1 MKRLSMKRLFSLML
15 CILMVAALLPMNTM
29 AVDAVVPQEQGSSSA
44 GGTETQGSS
53 SDSSSTGAST
63 SDTSTG
69 ESSTPETTVPETTV
83 PETSVPETSVPETTV
98 PETTVPETAV
108 PETAAPETA
117 APETVT
123 ICTVTFVINGVTDSN
138 LTQQVEAGGKA
149 SKPNTTPSPSE
160 EDAANGSVFLYW
172 TAKANKEY
180 DFSTPLNGDLVLY
193 AKFSK
198 PKTAEAAADES
209 TDGTTDATTDG
220 TTGKTADGTTD
231 ETTAKSTGDSLGL
244 SEDGLSTSMMSVD
257 GGFLPPN
264 TPLVTYTFIVGTNTV
279 DTKTVGNGEMLY
291 EPETP
296 AAEAGTKFVGWYTD
310 DNTLFTGFGEQ
321 TVTEAGAVRLT
332 AHFETAYYAFFH
344 NQYGSII
351 ETRTP
356 DSSNQVSTA
365 GILSLQLA
373 SSEALVGWSKTSG
386 GTEDVGSS
394 VTVNGKNEN
403 LYPIIKQVVWIS
415 FNSNGG
421 TYIAPT
427 YINPNTELTQDFITD
442 YVASQNNNSSTITKP
457 GYTFTGWSGFAFG
470 TVPTGE
476 VTLSANWT
484 TQNVTYTVVYL
495 VENADNTDY
504 SYYSYS
510 TVTAA
515 AGSTITNVDHPSI
528 NGFTYLSQDLE
539 GNNIVN
545 GDGTTVITVKYSRN
559 QYQVLFYKI
568 TGSSGGN
575 TTYAVDTSKTISAK
589 HGAYIGNLWP
599 TDSTG
604 ARLTY
609 KVAQNSSVMQTGLE
623 IMPIGGDDFWAL
635 NLSGSHIYKLY
646 YYTETLNMSDPYD
659 KAYNGRHYVLN
670 HTDAIKTDSLVS
682 THDDHYS
689 IYGFTYTN
697 NIAYHYD
704 NSRGFDIASFVN
716 YEISFYY
723 NRNIWTLQFYNYNAV
738 DTTHTDTAVLYQR
751 DISGRNYEPSHPASL
766 PSNYTFAGWY
776 TTPACITGSEYSFA
790 NKTMPNANVQLYA
803 KWAPPTFTG
812 VAHSLA
818 YGTEGGGT
826 VNLGTIPYGGTVS
839 DTALAAA
846 QAAAEAENPSTT
858 DEFGG
863 WFLYKN
869 GSLTLFN
876 PSMRIYED
884 ITLYPKWISTLT
896 YSLTYDLGVGASGT
910 APVDSNAY
918 GTGAQAQ
925 VKAYDSSVVTPP
937 EGKRFYGWRSSADN
951 NLYYPNSAI
960 TMTANTTLT
969 AQWSAAAVFVD
980 ITYDGNGGTLPGNVT
995 TIVASVPNNTDHII
1009 QECSFSYTGKVFT
1022 GWATERNGGGTRY
1035 SVGQKVL
1042 VGGSVPTAPSVLYA
1056 QWRDQTFSVTVT
1068 ANPAAGVSAQT
1079 GAGSYVYNTNATVT
1093 WTLTN
1098 GYEITSVT
1106 DNDSIVPASSYTG
1119 NSYTINGLL
1128 ADHAIIINTQLT
1140 LFHLTYNGN
1149 GGTYNSSGSYSLTK
1163 TMNTSVTVDA
1173 NEFTKDGSYFL
1184 GWSTVEGDTTPNANY
1199 APGKSIT
1206 MPASDLT
1213 LYAIWADK
1221 TPITL
1226 TANSVTLVY
1235 NGAAQSASG
1244 ISTGVVGLTAE
1255 GATAGVTKTNA
1266 GVYPT
1271 SFNNQTGLVLK
1282 YGDLNV
1288 TERYSVSWVNGTLTI
1303 TPAVL
1308 TVQAQ
1313 DQEIKYPAGKPAAAD
1328 LGYSLVSGN
1337 VAGETPAYNGNL
1349 GYSEA

>member
-704 NSRGFDIASFVN
+704 NSRG
-716 YEISFYY
+716 
-723 NRNIWTLQFYNYNAV
+723 
-738 DTTHTDTAVLYQR
+738 
-751 DISGRNYEPSHPASL
+751 
-766 PSNYTFAGWY
+766 
-776 TTPACITGSEYSFA
+776 
-790 NKTMPNANVQLYA
+790 
-803 KWAPPTFTG
+803 
-812 VAHSLA
+812 
-818 YGTEGGGT
+818 
-826 VNLGTIPYGGTVS
+826 
-839 DTALAAA
+839 
-846 QAAAEAENPSTT
+846 
-858 DEFGG
+858 
-863 WFLYKN
+863 
-869 GSLTLFN
+869 
-876 PSMRIYED
+876 
-884 ITLYPKWISTLT
+884 
-896 YSLTYDLGVGASGT
+896 
-910 APVDSNAY
+910 
-918 GTGAQAQ
+918 
-925 VKAYDSSVVTPP
+925 
-937 EGKRFYGWRSSADN
+937 
-951 NLYYPNSAI
+951 
-960 TMTANTTLT
+960 
-969 AQWSAAAVFVD
+969 
-980 ITYDGNGGTLPGNVT
+980 
-995 TIVASVPNNTDHII
+995 
-1009 QECSFSYTGKVFT
+1009 
-1022 GWATERNGGGTRY
+1022 
-1035 SVGQKVL
+1035 
-1042 VGGSVPTAPSVLYA
+1042 
-1056 QWRDQTFSVTVT
+1056 
-1068 ANPAAGVSAQT
+1068 
-1079 GAGSYVYNTNATVT
+1079 
-1093 WTLTN
+1093 
-1098 GYEITSVT
+1098 
-1106 DNDSIVPASSYTG
+1106 
-1119 NSYTINGLL
+1119 
-1128 ADHAIIINTQLT
+1128 
-1140 LFHLTYNGN
+1140 
-1149 GGTYNSSGSYSLTK
+1149 
-1163 TMNTSVTVDA
+1163 
-1173 NEFTKDGSYFL
+1173 
-1184 GWSTVEGDTTPNANY
+1184 
-1199 APGKSIT
+1199 
-1206 MPASDLT
+1206 
-1213 LYAIWADK
+1213 
-1221 TPITL
+1221 
-1226 TANSVTLVY
+1226 
-1235 NGAAQSASG
+1235 
-1244 ISTGVVGLTAE
+1244 
-1255 GATAGVTKTNA
+1255 
-1266 GVYPT
+1266 
-1271 SFNNQTGLVLK
+1271 
-1282 YGDLNV
+1282 
-1288 TERYSVSWVNGTLTI
+1288 
-1303 TPAVL
+1303 
-1308 TVQAQ
+1308 
-1313 DQEIKYPAGKPAAAD
+1313 
-1328 LGYSLVSGN
+1328 
-1337 VAGETPAYNGNL
+1337 
-1349 GYSEA
+1349 